1 VEFGSAEFQISYEKY
16 FGERNSSFSFTPSL
30 ILKEN
35 FEETKSGYQ
44 LMGQY
49 RIFLSH
55 LRSDEGKAILGF
67 YNIGIYGGLYGLYFD
82 YEEDY
87 RHGWYNNETGMFE
100 TGKFHK
106 DIKSIEAGL
115 MFGFQVDITERILID
130 FQVGG
135 GIRDT
140 DLEDTRAYNEEDYF
154 YYDVFDPEYKGVKP
168 KLGLQIGF
176 TF

>member
-1 VEFGSAEFQISYEKY
+1 MKLIFTLLLAILFSIQLDAQSDGFFNYKNALKISPVEFGSAEFQISYEKY

-87 RHGWYNNETGMFE
+87 RYSWYN
-100 TGKFHK
+100 
-106 DIKSIEAGL
+106 
-115 MFGFQVDITERILID
+115 
-130 FQVGG
+130 
-135 GIRDT
+135 
-140 DLEDTRAYNEEDYF
+140 
-154 YYDVFDPEYKGVKP
+154 
-168 KLGLQIGF
+168 
-176 TF
+176 